1 MKESG
6 GFVMKQSGT
15 LKHIGTL
22 AIGMALGAGL
32 CISASAAVKILAEPS
47 WNAIYVDG
55 QKVELEAYKILGSN
69 YLKLREVGE
78 AVGFNVYWDSENGC
92 VQVDTGSAY
101 TGVAPAGGRAV
112 APAETPPQTAPA
124 ISATDAVDV
133 DAAKQEIIDLTN
145 ALRAETGVAALQKD
159 ELLMQAAQVRAEEMA
174 SSGIYS
180 HTRPDGSPSNTVT
193 NCEYTPE
200 NIHRISDYTLT
211 QWKQRLADAVVGS
224 WAKSPGHLKNMIN
237 DELSSIGVGLARG
250 LNASGEDCWYC
261 VQVFIYN
268 GYLVTWV
275 DDPILK

>member
-1 MKESG
+1 
-6 GFVMKQSGT
+6 MKQSGT

-22 AIGMALGAGL
+22 AIGMALGVGL

-78 AVGFNVYWDSENGC
+78 AVGFNVYWDRENGC

-101 TGVAPAGGRAV
+101 TGVAPAGGTAA
-112 APAETPPQTAPA
+112 APAETPPQTAPVVPA
-124 ISATDAVDV
+124 ADAVDV
-133 DAAKQEIIDLTN
+133 DTAKQEVIDLTN

-180 HTRPDGSPSNTVT
+180 HTRPDGSMYFSVT
-193 NCEYTPE
+193 DCPYTNE
-200 NIHRISDYTLT
+200 NIHRISSLYMSQHNNRLAEIAVNS
-211 QWKQRLADAVVGS
+211 WKQS
-224 WAKSPGHLKNMIN
+224 KGHLKNMVN
-237 DELSSIGVGLARG
+237 QEVSAIGVGIAEG
-250 LNASGEDCWYC
+250 LNADGRACYYC
-261 VQVFIYN
+261 VQLFVYD
-268 GYLVTWV
+268 GYMVTWV